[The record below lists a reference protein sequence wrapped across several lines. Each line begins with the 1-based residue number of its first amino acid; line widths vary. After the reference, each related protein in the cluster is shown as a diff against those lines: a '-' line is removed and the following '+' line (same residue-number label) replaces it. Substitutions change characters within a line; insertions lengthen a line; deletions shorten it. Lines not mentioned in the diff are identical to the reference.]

1 MAKKGKKITMKEID
15 LGLDDVVKT
24 LKSDMIKALDIKE
37 ASKNLE
43 TTVGKLKDREI
54 ALKEVIG
61 KLTNARDALS
71 KELGTQKKKEQELS
85 SKIEDLKDDKASLES
100 DKLTLLDEIKN
111 LKKEKEQMQLSLQKT
126 NDMLMEL
133 KAHITEFDEEIK
145 R

>member
-1 MAKKGKKITMKEID
+1 MAKKEKKITMKEID

-43 TTVGKLKDREI
+43 VTVRKLKDKEESLRE
-54 ALKEVIG
+54 VVS
-61 KLTNARDALS
+61 KLTTARDALS
-71 KELGTQKKKEQELS
+71 KELGIQKKKEEELTS
-85 SKIEDLKDDKASLES
+85 RVEDLKDDKATLES
-100 DKLTLLDEIKN
+100 DKLTLTNEIKN
-111 LKKEKEQMQLSLQKT
+111 LKKEKEQMQLSLEKT

-133 KAHITEFDEEIK
+133 KTHISEFDEEIK

>member
-1 MAKKGKKITMKEID
+1 MAKKEKKITMKEID

-43 TTVGKLKDREI
+43 ETVRKLKDKEESLRE
-54 ALKEVIG
+54 VVS
-61 KLTNARDALS
+61 KLTTARDALS
-71 KELGTQKKKEQELS
+71 KELGIQKKKEEELTS
-85 SKIEDLKDDKASLES
+85 RVEDLKDDKAALES
-100 DKLTLLDEIKN
+100 DKLTLTNEIKN
-111 LKKEKEQMQLSLQKT
+111 LKKEKEQMQLSLEKT

-133 KAHITEFDEEIK
+133 KTHISEFDEEIK